1 MKAEHTI
8 AFLAELLELTEKL
21 QHLVRGHCRLVV
33 AEDQDGTWLK
43 MMKRRIYPSD
53 R

>member
-8 AFLAELLELTEKL
+8 TFLAELLELTEKL

-33 AEDQDGTWLK
+33 AEDQDDH
-43 MMKRRIYPSD
+43 MVEDDEEEDIPF
-53 R
+53 

>member
-33 AEDQDGTWLK
+33 AEDQDGH
-43 MMKRRIYPSD
+43 MVEDDEEEDIPF
-53 R
+53 